1 MLYCVLREIVILII
15 DKIYFWVIIYSMKK
29 KYLYSLLVAFGLFG
43 IGPLA
48 SCDSNDKQQPVKPK
62 KHIVYVSKRP
72 ELKFRVDTIDVTD
85 DNFKDLCER
94 GAGGVYFS
102 GSNTVTVK
110 YFRTNS
116 KNALIKRYCK
126 VNNDLFR
133 LNKRHEMEHAR
144 KYEYVHNKQPYSPF
158 VSAKIAAMNETMAP
172 ASEIIEAM
180 DYRYETGSC
189 YPSKKGFIVHADSA
203 IVSIMQK
210 YNMSW
215 PVNYRNP
222 LIADAVIKYSLE
234 GFSSAVNRGYYK
246 HTMKKAYDKSQE
258 GFSLPIA
265 ATRTSLFYNPTLDM
279 WGPLW
284 TFQTT
289 DGDVDVFNSAT
300 FVGRQNLIDSINSI
314 VARAVDTDKM
324 MLLNRFSIMR

>member
-1 MLYCVLREIVILII
+1 
-15 DKIYFWVIIYSMKK
+15 MKK
-29 KYLYSLLVAFGLFG
+29 KYLYSLLIAFGLFG
-43 IGPLA
+43 VGPLA
-48 SCDSNDKQQPVKPK
+48 SCDNNDKQQPAKPK
-62 KHIVYVSKRP
+62 KHIVYVYKRP

-144 KYEYVHNKQPYSPF
+144 KYEYVHNKKPYSPF

-180 DYRYETGSC
+180 DYHYETGEC
-189 YPSKKGFIVHADSA
+189 YPSKKMFIVHADSA
-203 IVSIMQK
+203 ITSIMQK
-210 YNMSW
+210 YNLSW
-215 PVNYRNP
+215 PVNYCNP
-222 LIADAVIKYSLE
+222 MIADAVIKYSLE
-234 GFSSAVNRGYYK
+234 SLTGAVNRGYYT
-246 HTMKKAYDKSQE
+246 HTMKKAYNSPDES
-258 GFSLPIA
+258 FYTPMALAHVS
-265 ATRTSLFYNPTLDM
+265 SFYNPTLDM

-284 TFQTT
+284 TFETT
-289 DGDVDVFNSAT
+289 LGDVDIFNSAS
-300 FVGRQNLIDSINSI
+300 FAGRQNLIDSINSI
-314 VARAVDTDKM
+314 VAKAVDTDKM
-324 MLLNRFSIMR
+324 QFFNRFAITR